1 MDILKSPREER
12 ERLTELF
19 NILFKGDYVVDKFT
33 GEHKLLY
40 EIQAVHRTKSS
51 SKPNLL
57 YYGRVV
63 FSAVNGVI
71 SNAIDINGFMNESD
85 KDLFQCFFLTKN
97 KERIVVGKDNLVI
110 LNEVFYRIVLP
121 ADIAEKVIN
130 DGTQLSVRVGS
141 REEEA
146 YIQFDVKSPAKVF
159 KLVSEAQV
167 DEDEIDDIYDECAAS
182 FEAEVKRQEDERIA
196 KELKAREKELEKA
209 REAKEE
215 RIKKEY
221 SSLVSKVRRLPINE
235 FDTLE
240 ALITS
245 PSKLKPIK
253 DLTEF
258 CHEHNYK
265 SEALDYIGSLKKHY
279 KTESIL
285 QDITRLRAKN
295 NRITISNK
303 FNRFSWWISLGLLI
317 LSIVVEDV
325 PVFDYLFYISAA
337 ATVISFFMAKGELK
351 YGMEA
356 SKLIEDFPKR
366 ISKEIK
372 VTFLDELN

>member
-1 MDILKSPREER
+1 M
-12 ERLTELF
+12 
-19 NILFKGDYVVDKFT
+19 
-33 GEHKLLY
+33 
-40 EIQAVHRTKSS
+40 
-51 SKPNLL
+51 
-57 YYGRVV
+57 
-63 FSAVNGVI
+63 
-71 SNAIDINGFMNESD
+71 
-85 KDLFQCFFLTKN
+85 
-97 KERIVVGKDNLVI
+97 
-110 LNEVFYRIVLP
+110 
-121 ADIAEKVIN
+121 
-130 DGTQLSVRVGS
+130 
-141 REEEA
+141 
-146 YIQFDVKSPAKVF
+146 
-159 KLVSEAQV
+159 
-167 DEDEIDDIYDECAAS
+167 
-182 FEAEVKRQEDERIA
+182 
-196 KELKAREKELEKA
+196 
-209 REAKEE
+209 
-215 RIKKEY
+215 

-295 NRITISNK
+295 NRINISNK